1 MAFKGMN
8 PEEGREIATAISEAG
23 QKIMEIV
30 GDMTPVVNGVE
41 WVGADYDTYREEW
54 NTFMGGPVANLVNG
68 LQEKGKA
75 LETHAEQQDTTS
87 NQG

>member
-8 PEEGREIATAISEAG
+8 PEEGREVAQAVNDAG

-41 WVGADYDTYREEW
+41 WVGPDYESYKEEW
-54 NTFMGGPVANLVNG
+54 STFIGNVLEPLVSG

-75 LETHAEQQDTTS
+75 LEQHASQQEETS
-87 NQG
+87 NQE